1 MIVSWVMVIA
11 TQELFPAALVVQT
24 QECSG
29 IFWPEPC
36 YLNISPSL
44 GKTTAS
50 LFSDFQPD
58 IRHLPVSWR
67 KGGGKRCCK
76 GLFHATL
83 HTRGSRIKLEGKI
96 YLMSSS
102 MGTLQCARRYWNYYK
117 YTWPDRLQTEHNCPW
132 QHKWQVNWGRWL
144 PPTLP
149 ASPAAHQPGQP
160 RRELSHHLQAWL
172 CARTLPARFTS
183 LRMSVPRGATTNL
196 WLPVSWVLS
205 SHPSC
210 FSNYIKHAK
219 FSCSCSGCLLK
230 DSPFN

>member
-1 MIVSWVMVIA
+1 MEEVRD
-11 TQELFPAALVVQT
+11 AARAY
-24 QECSG
+24 
-29 IFWPEPC
+29 F
-36 YLNISPSL
+36 
-44 GKTTAS
+44 KTLCIPGAAE
-50 LFSDFQPD
+50 QN
-58 IRHLPVSWR
+58 WR
-67 KGGGKRCCK
+67 VKSTWFLSHGHSAMC
-76 GLFHATL
+76 
-83 HTRGSRIKLEGKI
+83 
-96 YLMSSS
+96 
-102 MGTLQCARRYWNYYK
+102 QRYRNYYK
-117 YTWPDRLQTEHNCPW
+117 HTWPDSLQTEHYCPW

-149 ASPAAHQPGQP
+149 ASPAAQQPGQP

-196 WLPVSWVLS
+196 CLPVSWVLS

-219 FSCSCSGCLLK
+219 FSCSCSGCFQK